1 MSRGVEIP
9 RRIVG
14 APGEIALLARAGGAK
29 TKTGTGQA
37 QYSA

>member
-14 APGEIALLARAGGAK
+14 ASGEIAVLARAGAK
-29 TKTGTGQA
+29 TKTGAGQT

>member
-14 APGEIALLARAGGAK
+14 APGQIALLARAGAK
-29 TKTGTGQA
+29 TKTGAGQT

>member
-9 RRIVG
+9 RHSVG
-14 APGEIALLARAGGAK
+14 APGELALVARAGAK
-29 TKTGTGQA
+29 TKAGSGQA

>member
-14 APGEIALLARAGGAK
+14 ASGEVALLARAGGK
-29 TKTGTGQA
+29 TKAGARQT

>member
-14 APGEIALLARAGGAK
+14 APGEIALLARAGAK
-29 TKTGTGQA
+29 TKTGAGQA